1 MATCGD
7 GGKENRMQ
15 CTKEMKDDAT
25 VLMGGELGKIKQCA
39 KETNKGGGKSS
50 SVEPLLGTLLQVR
63 RCRDDSIAEIVREL
77 GSSSNVRWS
86 RELSVPAAMVKE
98 KLWIGH
104 ALRNG

>member
-15 CTKEMKDDAT
+15 CAKEMKDDAM
-25 VLMGGELGKIKQCA
+25 VLMGGELGKMKQCA

-63 RCRDDSIAEIVREL
+63 RCRDDLIGGIVRER
-77 GSSSNVRWS
+77 GNSSGVCRS
-86 RELSVPAAMVKE
+86 RASSMRAATAKG
-98 KLWIGH
+98 KHGGKR
-104 ALRNG
+104 A